1 MCPPGC
7 LQTSREVF
15 NAIKADILASE
26 SVFDVHNLV
35 PGPSPEEEGLG
46 GQDRKVPL
54 PLWSLCG
61 PPCNLAWGEG
71 GGAVPQRS
79 WSPQCVMRCL
89 CASFLKRGF

>member
-35 PGPSPEEEGLG
+35 PGPSPEEEGLV
-46 GQDRKVPL
+46 GQDHKVPL
-54 PLWSLCG
+54 LLWSLRG
-61 PPCNLAWGEG
+61 PPCNPGLG
-71 GGAVPQRS
+71 
-79 WSPQCVMRCL
+79 
-89 CASFLKRGF
+89 